1 MALTVPQAT
10 LIGMWITL
18 LETSRQRRLDFVT
31 WLIAAITRF
40 ASMALLS
47 GAMLL
52 TINNTSLGGFVWG
65 ELVYVS
71 VLPMLV
77 ATAIGTLLRY
87 LTGIRLA
94 AVESGGPGG
103 TFTIT
108 DLFACLALI
117 GLVIAIFRILPELE
131 FVVVDTSLAPIFATL
146 TASLAMYLGAAR
158 KRCSFLVCFLL
169 AFAFAAALPFLD
181 VLIYIRT
188 DSSGSWDWPWW
199 QFRNDA
205 IVYLSSFSAVWL
217 ATRFLMRS
225 GFVLKT
231 NRHTPQI

>member
-1 MALTVPQAT
+1 MVVVACLVVNILLGRSLWLFSFDGDLVMALTVPQAT

-18 LETSRQRRLDFVT
+18 LETSRKRRLNFVT
-31 WLIAAITRF
+31 WLIAAIIRSS
-40 ASMALLS
+40 SMALFL

-52 TINNTSLGGFVWG
+52 TINNTCLGGFVWD
-65 ELVYVS
+65 ELVYVG

-87 LTGIRLA
+87 LIGIRLA

-131 FVVVDTSLAPIFATL
+131 FVVVDTSLTPIFATL
-146 TASLAMYLGAAR
+146 TASLAMYLGAAW
-158 KRCSFLVCFLL
+158 KRCSFLVGLRLRCGSAISRRAHLHPYRFIRKLGL
-169 AFAFAAALPFLD
+169 A
-181 VLIYIRT
+181 V
-188 DSSGSWDWPWW
+188 
-199 QFRNDA
+199 
-205 IVYLSSFSAVWL
+205 VAV
-217 ATRFLMRS
+217 
-225 GFVLKT
+225 
-231 NRHTPQI
+231 